1 MELLMA
7 LSLVAVSLGPASSG
21 EPAREPQLAIHG
33 STVALAYGAGH
44 SIYFRRSDDRGRTF
58 RAPVRVGEG
67 TVVPLTRHRGPRVIF
82 AGSTIVITAVTGK
95 TAAQGPHAHGLPSDG
110 DLVAWRSVN
119 GGKTWSRGIVVND
132 VPGAPTEGLHGLTAD
147 SKGRVFAVWLDK
159 RTGKTQLYGA
169 LSRDAGKTWSR
180 NSLIYASADQTIC
193 ECCHPSA
200 TFDGRGGVV
209 VMFRNWLDGSRDM
222 YLARAGDGL
231 HFGAAQKL
239 GTGTWKLNACPMDGG
254 GVALT
259 GAGVVTAWRRE
270 HSVYLDRPGEAER
283 EVGDGTDVAVAANAR
298 GVYVAWTVRD
308 SVEVLTPDARRPI
321 AVGSKGAF
329 PAVAAFTDG
338 GAVAAWENDGR
349 ITVEQLR

>member
-1 MELLMA
+1 MQLLMA
-7 LSLVAVSLGPASSG
+7 LSLIAVSLGPASNG
-21 EPAREPQLAIHG
+21 EPAREPQLATHG
-33 STVALAYGAGH
+33 STVALAYGSGH

-58 RAPVRVGEG
+58 GSPVRVGEG
-67 TVVPLTRHRGPRVIF
+67 TVVPLTRHRGPRIAF

-132 VPGAPTEGLHGLTAD
+132 VPGAPTEGLHGLASD
-147 SKGRVFAVWLDK
+147 STGRVFAVWLDK

-169 LSRDAGKTWSR
+169 ISRDAGKTWSR

-193 ECCHPSA
+193 ECCHPSV
-200 TFDGRGGVV
+200 TFDGRGVV
-209 VMFRNWLDGSRDM
+209 VMFRNWLGGSRDM
-222 YLARAGDGL
+222 YLARSSDGL
-231 HFGAAQKL
+231 HFGTAQKL

-259 GAGVVTAWRRE
+259 RAGVVTAWRRE

-298 GVYVAWTVRD
+298 GVYVAWTARD
-308 SVEVLTPDARRPI
+308 SVEVLTPGAGKPR

-329 PAVAAFTDG
+329 PALAAFADG
-338 GAVAAWENDGR
+338 GAVAAWESDGR
-349 ITVEQLR
+349 IALELIR